1 MVLMSNSKE
10 ENMALAFSNSFLEE
24 GKIELRK
31 YQIDIASQCITKN
44 SLVVIP
50 TGLGKTVIA
59 ILIAAKTLEISPPNS
74 KIIVMAPTR
83 PLINQHLESF
93 MKFLSIPDVQYAILT
108 GKIPPEK
115 RPEEFESHQMLFFTP
130 QTLRN
135 DLVAGRYN
143 LKSCCLLIFDEA
155 HHASGDYPYAMIS
168 DLYVEHNP
176 DGTTLALTASPGSSQ
191 QDINDLCMNL
201 HIPSKNIHIR
211 VRKDEDVKNYI
222 KPMDIYKIG
231 VNLTSLM
238 EDVRKILH
246 IVLEERLRYLSQMG
260 FLEVKCEKLYE
271 KIIRKDLL
279 ELNRKLLAII
289 QGDGDKTGA
298 YKALSINAQGLI
310 LFHMLELVEQQGL
323 DVLLKYLQKLQK
335 DARKKSSSKA
345 NRILAAD
352 SRLRRVHLELKK
364 QHEFD
369 PNSLLHP
376 KLKIL
381 RSVLLDEF
389 SKKEDSKILVF
400 VKLRASVKNI
410 VKRLKPHS
418 QIRPVRFV
426 GQATKSDEDK
436 GLSQN
441 QQIKILE
448 QFKEGMY
455 NVLVSTNV
463 GEEGLDIAEC
473 DLVIFYDVVA
483 SEIRLIQRR
492 GRTARHREGRV
503 IILYCRDT
511 NDEVYLRIAMNK
523 LKRMQKNLKKPQ
535 KNKSPSK
542 SLNDSNFT
550 RFTFKKDSDMEN
562 QVKVSTYER
571 QSSLEDFTTKRK
583 QEAYLTK
590 LEEQKQN
597 QKDKDIILSSHLNM
611 KYGLRKLLK
620 NAEINFSIRKM
631 DHSITLF
638 GKICIEIR
646 NPRKFTDSDISNL
659 HRNLTRK
666 FELVVIVMDFIGFR
680 EDFEEEKRLLRH
692 KLTEFGKDNSIQIVN
707 VDNSEE
713 VFYLVK
719 NIYEYNKK

>member
-1 MVLMSNSKE
+1 MSNSKE
-10 ENMALAFSNSFLEE
+10 EDMALAFSNSYLDQ

-31 YQIDIASQCITKN
+31 YQVDIASQCIAKN

-50 TGLGKTVIA
+50 TGLGKTIIA
-59 ILIAAKTLEISPPNS
+59 VLIAAKTLEISPPKS

-83 PLINQHLESF
+83 PLINQHLETF
-93 MKFLSIPDVQYAILT
+93 IEFLSIPDNHYAILT

-135 DLVAGRYN
+135 DLVAGRYD

-155 HHASGDYPYAMIS
+155 HHASGDYPYTMIS

-176 DGTTLALTASPGSSQ
+176 DGTILALTASPGSSQ

-201 HIPSKNIHIR
+201 HISSKNIHIR

-238 EDVRKILH
+238 KDVRKIVH
-246 IVLEERLRYLSQMG
+246 IILEERLRYLSQMG
-260 FLEVKCEKLYE
+260 FLEVKCEQLYE

-279 ELNRKLLAII
+279 ELNRKLLSII
-289 QGDGDKTGA
+289 QSENDKTGA

-310 LFHMLELVEQQGL
+310 LFHMLELIEQQGL
-323 DVLLKYLQKLQK
+323 DVLLKYFEKLQK

-364 QHEFD
+364 QQEFNS
-369 PNSLLHP
+369 NSLLHP

-381 RSVLLDEF
+381 QSVLSDEL
-389 SKKEDSKILVF
+389 SKNGNSKILVF

-410 VKRLKPHS
+410 VKRLKPHP
-418 QIRPVRFV
+418 QIKPIRFV
-426 GQATKSDEDK
+426 GQSTKSNDDK
-436 GLSQN
+436 GLSQT
-441 QQIKILE
+441 QQIEILE
-448 QFKEGMY
+448 KFKEGTY

-511 NDEVYLRIAMNK
+511 NDEVYLRIAMSK

-535 KNKSPSK
+535 KKNSSSK
-542 SLNDSNFT
+542 SLNDPNFT

-562 QVKVSTYER
+562 KVKGNTYER
-571 QSSLEDFTTKRK
+571 QSSLVDFTNKHK

-590 LEEQKQN
+590 LEDKKQ
-597 QKDKDIILSSHLNM
+597 DKNHEDIILSSQLNM

-638 GKICIEIR
+638 GKICIEIS
-646 NPRKFTDSDISNL
+646 NPRKITESGISSLHSNL
-659 HRNLTRK
+659 ARE
-666 FELVVIVMDFIGFR
+666 FELVVVVMDFIGFR
-680 EDFEEEKRLLRH
+680 EEFEEEKRLLRQ
-692 KLTEFGKDNSIQIVN
+692 KFTEFGKNNSIQIVN
-707 VDNSEE
+707 IDMPEE